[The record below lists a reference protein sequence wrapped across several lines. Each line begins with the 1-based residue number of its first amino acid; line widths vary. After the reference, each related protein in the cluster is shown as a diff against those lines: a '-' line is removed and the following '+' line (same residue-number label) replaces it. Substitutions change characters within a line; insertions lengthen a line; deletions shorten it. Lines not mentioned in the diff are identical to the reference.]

1 MLGPV
6 PGVIGALAGVEASR
20 LLRGQAP
27 AYVGRLL
34 QYDSAGLTL
43 RAVSFNPNPRC
54 AVCAADARIH
64 ALAADDYPAAD
75 CAVL

>member
-1 MLGPV
+1 M
-6 PGVIGALAGVEASR
+6 
-20 LLRGQAP
+20 
-27 AYVGRLL
+27 
-34 QYDSAGLTL
+34 TL
-43 RAVSFNPNPRC
+43 RAVRFNPNPRC

>member
-1 MLGPV
+1 M
-6 PGVIGALAGVEASR
+6 S
-20 LLRGQAP
+20 
-27 AYVGRLL
+27 
-34 QYDSAGLTL
+34 L

-64 ALAADDYPAAD
+64 ALAADDYPAAN

>member
-1 MLGPV
+1 MN
-6 PGVIGALAGVEASR
+6 
-20 LLRGQAP
+20 
-27 AYVGRLL
+27 
-34 QYDSAGLTL
+34 L

-64 ALAADDYPAAD
+64 ALAADDYPAAN